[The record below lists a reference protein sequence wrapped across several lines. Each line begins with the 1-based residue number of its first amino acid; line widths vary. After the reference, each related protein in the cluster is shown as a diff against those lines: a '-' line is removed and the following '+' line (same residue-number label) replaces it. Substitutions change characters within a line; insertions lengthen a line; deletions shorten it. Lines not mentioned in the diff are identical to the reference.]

1 MKSQY
6 NLRCV
11 VYKEKALTK
20 QIEPVLTLTKS
31 SQLSLLPEQ
40 EKKNAEFSKCFYRG
54 HFAYSYHF
62 LLIGSLIGSTC
73 YCWALCNSN
82 SRARHF
88 LTAKL
93 VTMQHSVELCEWS
106 CRTSLILSRTFL
118 LTIVD
123 SFTRIT
129 NITNIPIN
137 ASKPKRFRRIYEGN
151 KQSEKV
157 YGETFLVDLFK
168 SGGVFLSLE
177 TFVRTAFARLISSW
191 NDFLHLGLRRS
202 SV

>member
-1 MKSQY
+1 M
-6 NLRCV
+6 
-11 VYKEKALTK
+11 YKEKALTK
-20 QIEPVLTLTKS
+20 QIEPVLTLTQS

-62 LLIGSLIGSTC
+62 LLIGSLIGSTF
-73 YCWALCNSN
+73 YCWALSNSN
-82 SRARHF
+82 SRAIKGEMRHF

-137 ASKPKRFRRIYEGN
+137 ASKPKRFGRIYEGN
-151 KQSEKV
+151 KRSEKV
-157 YGETFLVDLFK
+157 YGETF
-168 SGGVFLSLE
+168 
-177 TFVRTAFARLISSW
+177 
-191 NDFLHLGLRRS
+191 
-202 SV
+202 